1 MGRARH
7 EAAWTDGDAIVKGR
21 VGRNRAWV
29 LVLLFVALALLST
42 LAFNRFMNFQDVTYQ
57 LRSCEA
63 PLTQDSTWEEV
74 QAAACDPAPAAGAEL
89 TLWAASHER
98 PADATT
104 GDSWVFEDVPVNTAQ
119 TSMEVRL
126 PQPARSVVLAEPDNE
141 VVRRELSPDASD
153 RRWTANVGGRGP
165 TTYWVLVTPAG

>member
-1 MGRARH
+1 MARARH
-7 EAAWTDGDAIVKGR
+7 EASWTDEDAVVKGR

-29 LVLLFVALALLST
+29 LLALFAALAVLST
-42 LAFNRFMNFQDVTYQ
+42 VTFNRFMNFQDVTYQ
-57 LRSCEA
+57 LRSCTA
-63 PLTQDSTWEEV
+63 PLTQESTWDEV
-74 QAAACDPAPAAGAEL
+74 QAAACDPVPAAGAEL

-104 GDSWVFEDVPVNTAQ
+104 GDSWTFEDVPVNTAQ
-119 TSMEVRL
+119 TSMEIRL
-126 PQPARSVVLAEPDNE
+126 PQAARSVVLAEPDNE
-141 VVRRELSPDASD
+141 VVRRELRPDASD